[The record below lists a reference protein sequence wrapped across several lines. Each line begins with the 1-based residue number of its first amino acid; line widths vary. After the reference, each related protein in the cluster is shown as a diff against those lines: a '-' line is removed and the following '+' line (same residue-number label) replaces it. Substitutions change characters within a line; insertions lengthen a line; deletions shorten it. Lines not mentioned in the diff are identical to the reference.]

1 MRRHAWARF
10 ATRGAVAAGLLA
22 LAMPAG
28 TALAHANVASTSL
41 ADGAVVEEAPAT
53 ISLSFDEEVLVPSA
67 AVTLVHVAD
76 GSADTL
82 AVTAAD
88 GGATVVV
95 ALPALADGG
104 YVLRFGVVD
113 PADLHRTVG
122 SISFGVG
129 VAAPPSESGR
139 QVAMPWWSTL
149 VRASGDAALLFGVG
163 ASALLAMCGAA
174 FVAADR
180 RRVAVWAVWAAVAQV
195 VAWTVV
201 LLAECS
207 TIGWSSL
214 SSLSSVTD
222 VLLGSEPGRRVVI
235 GAQMAAGLWWLL
247 RLPVTAAS
255 ARVTSRVSSRV
266 SLALWSAMVL
276 LASVG
281 GHSGVGGTVAV
292 GAMLKWVHLVALGVW
307 LGSIAVVAALRNHR
321 GDRSTVWRTVGRCSV
336 VGLAGTGV
344 TGLLLSGRTVE
355 TVTGLLSTRAGALG
369 LVKMVGLCLLAV
381 AGGLNARRVVR
392 SGLPRRHLVAVELG
406 LAAVL
411 VVIAASLAGT
421 PPAVGEAYRALPAA
435 EPQIATADA
444 ADLVVSATVEPA
456 RPGPNLV
463 SVSVLDTRRPSPGA
477 VSSVRVVFADAAGHE
492 VASDPVVPVDGR
504 AEVGGLVLPG
514 PGTWTMSIEVDR
526 PAAPVGPVGSVV
538 EISATPVARVRT
550 VVSDREWWPF
560 AALAALGWGV
570 VVLVASRRL
579 GRLRSTA
586 ALRSDRRAGTEPES
600 TVETGAVM
608 VAGAARSDGGG
619 DGGQAAHGDAAVVD
633 LEQLLE
639 LEAGRV
645 GEATVGHEQDEAC
658 AGV

>member
-10 ATRGAVAAGLLA
+10 TTRGAVVAGLLA

-53 ISLSFDEEVLVPSA
+53 ISLSFDEEVLVPSS

-95 ALPALADGG
+95 AMPALADGG

-139 QVAMPWWSTL
+139 QVVMPWWSTL

-195 VAWTVV
+195 VAWTAV
-201 LLAECS
+201 LLVECS
-207 TIGWSSL
+207 TIGWSTV
-214 SSLSSVTD
+214 SSPSSVSS

-247 RLPVTAAS
+247 RLPATTVS
-255 ARVTSRVSSRV
+255 ARVSARV

-281 GHSGVGGTVAV
+281 GHSGVGGSVAI
-292 GAMLKWVHLVALGVW
+292 GALLKWVHLVALGVW

-321 GDRSTVWRTVGRCSV
+321 GDRATVWQAVGRCSA

-344 TGLLLSGRTVE
+344 TGLLLSGRMVE
-355 TVTGLLSTRAGALG
+355 TVTGLLSSRAGGLG
-369 LVKMVGLCLLAV
+369 LVKMAGLCVLAV

-392 SGLPRRHLVAVELG
+392 SGLPRRRLLAVELG

-411 VVIAASLAGT
+411 VVVAASLAGT
-421 PPAVGEAYRALPAA
+421 PPAVGEAYRPLPAA
-435 EPQIATADA
+435 EPHIVTADA
-444 ADLVVSATVEPA
+444 ADLLVSATVEPA
-456 RPGPNLV
+456 RPGSNLV

-526 PAAPVGPVGSVV
+526 PAAPVAPVGSVV
-538 EISATPVARVRT
+538 EISATPVARAHT
-550 VVSDREWWPF
+550 IVSDHEWWPL
-560 AALAALGWGV
+560 AALAAFGWGV

-579 GRLRSTA
+579 GRLRRTA
-586 ALRSDRRAGTEPES
+586 ALRSDRRDGAEPASAAE
-600 TVETGAVM
+600 TVVAV
-608 VAGAARSDGGG
+608 VVDAARSDGGG
-619 DGGQAAHGDAAVVD
+619 VGRQAAHRDAAVVD
-633 LEQLLE
+633 QEQLLE
-639 LEAGRV
+639 LEAGGV
-645 GEATVGHEQDEAC
+645 GETSIGGEQDEAC
-658 AGV
+658 VGV